1 MRNWFVALLIVLFTG
16 VSTAA
21 AFNVEQ
27 SNGGAIELTSSV
39 EHEMSAAFGTYN
51 SHHGKCCES
60 SGEHGAS
67 AKTSSCAIDCPS
79 LFVDDMIILFQANTT
94 LEKTPL
100 SEFSALKIYPKDQPP
115 KHS

>member
-1 MRNWFVALLIVLFTG
+1 MRNWLVALLIVLFAG

-27 SNGGAIELTSSV
+27 SNRGAIKLTSSV
-39 EHEMSAAFGTYN
+39 EHEMSVTLGKDI
-51 SHHGKCCES
+51 SHHAKCCES
-60 SGEHGAS
+60 SGEHGTS

-115 KHS
+115 KNG